1 MQADARQNQFH
12 SGRCPSSPGGD
23 LWFTEN
29 VANKFG
35 RIKPDGSMVGENEIP
50 TPGSGARSIVAA
62 PDGRLFLTQ
71 YDIGCIGECARDLRS
86 RHGLRI
92 VRKISRTALH

>member
-1 MQADARQNQFH
+1 M
-12 SGRCPSSPGGD
+12 
-23 LWFTEN
+23 
-29 VANKFG
+29 
-35 RIKPDGSMVGENEIP
+35 KPDGSMVGENEIP

-86 RHGLRI
+86 RHRLRI